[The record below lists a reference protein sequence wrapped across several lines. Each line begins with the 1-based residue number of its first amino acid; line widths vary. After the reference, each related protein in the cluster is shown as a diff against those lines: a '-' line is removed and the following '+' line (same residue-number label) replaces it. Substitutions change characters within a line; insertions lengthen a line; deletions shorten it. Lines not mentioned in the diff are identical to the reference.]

1 MGRFGTFC
9 AILKASF
16 VEESL
21 EESMANERL
30 KNAMAAAHVDIE
42 AITRVTNVDP
52 KTVQRW
58 IGGRIPH
65 TRHRWA
71 IAKLLKEREDYLW
84 STNESKATATI
95 AQTAEVVEAYAHRA
109 DVPVSTWWQL
119 FLQAQNQIDLLG
131 YAMMF
136 LPEQHS
142 RLVDLLKE
150 KSQASCKVRIAI
162 ADPTSIDVQRRDE
175 EEQLGGTLPARI
187 QTTLYHFRG
196 LRKCDNIEIRYH
208 TTPMYNSVFRFD
220 NEMFVTPHLY
230 GLHGSKAPLLHL
242 RRLGSHG
249 IFANFAA
256 HFENLWATTTP
267 VEYMPANS
275 MSTVTT

>member
-1 MGRFGTFC
+1 M
-9 AILKASF
+9 
-16 VEESL
+16 V
-21 EESMANERL
+21 
-30 KNAMAAAHVDIE
+30 
-42 AITRVTNVDP
+42 
-52 KTVQRW
+52 
-58 IGGRIPH
+58 
-65 TRHRWA
+65 
-71 IAKLLKEREDYLW
+71 
-84 STNESKATATI
+84 
-95 AQTAEVVEAYAHRA
+95 
-109 DVPVSTWWQL
+109 
-119 FLQAQNQIDLLG
+119 
-131 YAMMF
+131 F

-187 QTTLYHFRG
+187 QTTLYHFRD

-220 NEMFVTPHLY
+220 EEMFVTPHLY

-256 HFENLWATTTP
+256 HFENLWATTTL

-275 MSTVTT
+275 TSTVTK